1 LSRHGVANLRE
12 LQAKALADAGES
24 KPPLKTFKDYEP
36 GFLHMDIPSS
46 TLPRPKPAAAPN
58 ESIAWP

>member
-1 LSRHGVANLRE
+1 MVVS
-12 LQAKALADAGES
+12 GES
-24 KPPLKTFKDYEP
+24 QPDHSTLAAFVSKLGDEVAKLFAQV
-36 GFLHMDIPSS
+36 LVLPSS